1 MPAPLNIRNIKQV
14 EMKILLDWASAEGWN
29 PGLHDAD
36 CFFAADAQG
45 FFVGEIDG
53 VPVGCISAVAYE
65 QGFGFI
71 GFYIVRS
78 EHRGKGYGMQLWQ
91 SAMRYLGQRNIG
103 LDGVVDQQANYQ
115 KSGFRLAYR
124 NVRYGASNLNM
135 LRPVPG
141 IVPLKQLP
149 FQQLADYDQ
158 AVFAFERQEFLKCWI
173 SQPQVCAIGLL
184 QEERLAGY
192 GVLRACREGFKI
204 GPLFADGPAEAEAL
218 LAGLTSER
226 QTGQI
231 FLDAP
236 EVNPQARQLALRFG
250 MTPVFETARMYTKEP
265 PPIPL
270 AKLFGVTSFE
280 LG

>member
-45 FFVGEIDG
+45 FFVGEIDN

-71 GFYIVRS
+71 GFYIVRP

-91 SAMRYLGQRNIG
+91 VAMRYLGQRNIG
-103 LDGVVDQQANYQ
+103 LDGVMAQQANYQ

-141 IVPLKQLP
+141 IVPLNQLP
-149 FQQLADYDQ
+149 FQQLADYDR
-158 AVFAFERQEFLKCWI
+158 AMFAFERQEFLKCWI
-173 SQPQVCAIGLL
+173 NQPQVCAMGML
-184 QEERLAGY
+184 QEDRLIGY

-204 GPLFADGPAEAEAL
+204 GPLFADGPTAAEAL
-218 LAGLTSER
+218 LAGLTSAR
-226 QTGQI
+226 QTGPI

-265 PPIPL
+265 PPIML
-270 AKLFGVTSFE
+270 EKVFGVTSFE